1 MKTAHWPLLWTF
13 ILFIPPIYYLYL
25 YSYSYSAMAST
36 EFKNPATTTLL
47 ELVKSRRT
55 YYDLKAESP
64 ISDDAIDRIVQDSVL
79 HVPSS
84 FNTQTSR
91 IVLLLKEEHK
101 KVWDITIKVMEG
113 LVSAGQV
120 TKEMFENST
129 KPKLESFRAAY
140 GTVLFFVDYES
151 LDPIK
156 QQFAIYADKFDPFAL
171 ESNAMSQ
178 YFVWLALESEGFG
191 ANLQHYTPLID
202 EDVRKTWNLPESWKL
217 DAQLVFGVP
226 NSQPG
231 EKLFAPIEGRYK
243 VFGK

>member
-1 MKTAHWPLLWTF
+1 MGSNAV
-13 ILFIPPIYYLYL
+13 
-25 YSYSYSAMAST
+25 
-36 EFKNPATTTLL
+36 EFKNPATTTLM

-55 YYDLKAESP
+55 YYNLKAESP
-64 ISDDAIDRIVQDSVL
+64 ISDDTIDSIVQDSVL

-91 IVLLLKEEHK
+91 VVLLLKEEHK
-101 KVWDITIKVMEG
+101 KVWDITINVMEG
-113 LVSAGQV
+113 LVAAGHV
-120 TKEMFENST
+120 PKEMYENST
-129 KPKLESFRAAY
+129 KPKLESFKAAY

-151 LDPIK
+151 LATIK
-156 QQFAIYADKFDPFAL
+156 EKFAIYADKFDPFAL

-178 YFVWLALESEGFG
+178 YLVWMALESEGFG

-202 EDVRKTWNLPESWKL
+202 ADVRKTWDLPESWKL

-226 NSQPG
+226 ASDAG
-231 EKLFAPIEGRYK
+231 EKTFAPLEGRYK

>member
-1 MKTAHWPLLWTF
+1 MGSTAV
-13 ILFIPPIYYLYL
+13 
-25 YSYSYSAMAST
+25 

-55 YYDLKAESP
+55 YYGLKGESP
-64 ISDDAIDRIVQDSVL
+64 ISDDAIERIVEDSVL

-91 IVLLLKEEHK
+91 VVLLLKEEHK
-101 KVWDITIKVMEG
+101 KVWDIAIRAMEG
-113 LVSAGQV
+113 LVAAGHI
-120 TKEMFENST
+120 TKESFETAT

-151 LDPIK
+151 LAPIK
-156 QQFAIYADKFDPFAL
+156 EKFAIYADKFDPFAL

-178 YFVWLALESEGFG
+178 YLVWLALESEGFG
-191 ANLQHYTPLID
+191 ANLQHYSPLID
-202 EDVRKTWNLPESWKL
+202 AEITKTWDLPASWKL
-217 DAQLVFGVP
+217 DAQLVFGTP
-226 NSQPG
+226 TSEAG
-231 EKLFAPIEGRYK
+231 EKAFQPLETRLK